1 MNRINWTWIIDPTH
15 QILISSLQVERVRH
29 KSVSPH
35 ASLGELRCLPSTPS
49 SVDMCFSRTFLAAEG
64 NFSSAEQSPD
74 LWYPGGCKPV
84 TDTYLA
90 VRDEKT
96 TNQPKLNQG
105 IVYVDCLWLFMF
117 LSFLL
122 SLFLIP
128 ILMEG
133 HCFGEKTS
141 LLLLSSELYRDS
153 YSWPGHRASWTRWCK
168 SNTLSWI
175 GHESHDLLWVRFW
188 KS

>member
-105 IVYVDCLWLFMF
+105 MIVYVPLLPSE
-117 LSFLL
+117 SF
-122 SLFLIP
+122 
-128 ILMEG
+128 
-133 HCFGEKTS
+133 
-141 LLLLSSELYRDS
+141 
-153 YSWPGHRASWTRWCK
+153 
-168 SNTLSWI
+168 
-175 GHESHDLLWVRFW
+175 SHPHPDGGTLLWRKDLSPSTEQW
-188 KS
+188 TIQGQLLMAWPQGIMN